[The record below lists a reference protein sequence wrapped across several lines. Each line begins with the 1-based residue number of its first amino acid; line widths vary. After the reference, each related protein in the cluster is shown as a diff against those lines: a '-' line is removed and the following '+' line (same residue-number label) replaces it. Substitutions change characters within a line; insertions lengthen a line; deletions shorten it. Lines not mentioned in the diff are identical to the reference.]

1 MQLGE
6 KARRDF
12 FDKLNGQKISLY
24 RRASFGYTIC
34 DIPKLE
40 NTVMIEFEEYKSKLN
55 DLKPKLEELRAAF
68 VPQSLL
74 DELERLH
81 AMAEAPGFWDDPARS
96 QKAVMR
102 TKTLER
108 KRDKFQSMCSE
119 WDDLMTICEMALEEN
134 DDSMLEE
141 LTTGYAKL
149 EADME
154 EARLETLL
162 TGEYDANNALLS
174 FHAGAGGTEAQDW
187 AQMLQR
193 MYLRWAD
200 SHGFSVEELDFL
212 PGDEAGIK
220 SVSLRISGENV
231 YGFLKGERGIHR
243 LIRISPFDSSG
254 RRHTSFASVDVIPDA
269 GDDIEIEIKESDLR
283 VDIFCASG
291 PGGQGVNT
299 TYSAVRITH
308 IPSGISVQCQ
318 NERSQHHN
326 KDSAMRILR
335 GRLYDLELSKRDA
348 ARQAEYAGKNAIS
361 FGSQIRTY
369 TLQPYR
375 LVKDHRN
382 NCEIGDTDAVLD
394 GRIDKLLRDYL
405 LWQHTNRQQQQQ

>member
-1 MQLGE
+1 
-6 KARRDF
+6 
-12 FDKLNGQKISLY
+12 
-24 RRASFGYTIC
+24 
-34 DIPKLE
+34 
-40 NTVMIEFEEYKSKLN
+40 MIEFEEYKSKLN

-141 LTTGYAKL
+141 LTAGYAKL

-220 SVSLRISGENV
+220 SVSLRITGENV

>member
-1 MQLGE
+1 MLEWQEMAQELSGGAE
-6 KARRDF
+6 IKEGDDAAEA
-12 FDKLNGQKISLY
+12 LESLIAEID
-24 RRASFGYTIC
+24 RLTE
-34 DIPKLE
+34 L
-40 NTVMIEFEEYKSKLN
+40 
-55 DLKPKLEELRAAF
+55 LEE
-68 VPQSLL
+68 
-74 DELERLH
+74 
-81 AMAEAPGFWDDPARS
+81 
-96 QKAVMR
+96 
-102 TKTLER
+102 T
-108 KRDKFQSMCSE
+108 
-119 WDDLMTICEMALEEN
+119 
-134 DDSMLEE
+134 
-141 LTTGYAKL
+141 
-149 EADME
+149 
-154 EARLETLL
+154 ETNL
-162 TGEYDANNALLS
+162 LLS
-174 FHAGAGGTEAQDW
+174 AEEDHADAILEIHPPAGGTEAQDW

-200 SHGFSVEELDFL
+200 AHGFSVEELDFL

-220 SVSLRISGENV
+220 SVTMRISGENV

-375 LVKDHRN
+375 LVKDHRS

-405 LWQHTNRQQQQQ
+405 LWQHTNRQQ